1 MQVQLSWIRIRIQS
15 VISPNKKKDMWIL
28 NFLIVLSLTF
38 WQRCLVRWYLLRFW
52 EVFAFRSS
60 SGVRFSQGLVPSWD
74 VSCEMKSLFPGVWQ
88 HKSWLA
94 EPESGLS
101 SEIKRDFLEVSFPAN
116 EISKVQDMMLKVFI
130 SWEGSVTRLLY
141 QSMFILNGSN

>member
-1 MQVQLSWIRIRIQS
+1 
-15 VISPNKKKDMWIL
+15 
-28 NFLIVLSLTF
+28 
-38 WQRCLVRWYLLRFW
+38 
-52 EVFAFRSS
+52 
-60 SGVRFSQGLVPSWD
+60 
-74 VSCEMKSLFPGVWQ
+74 MKSLFPGVWQ

-101 SEIKRDFLEVSFPAN
+101 SEIKWDFLEVSFPAN

-141 QSMFILNGSN
+141 QSMFIFNGSN